1 MRQKFET
8 SHAIRVPSTIDH
20 PTQHRVA
27 SVKYVKLPSVA
38 AFKSTRSCKASV
50 KYVKLPNVAAFK
62 STRSCKAPED
72 AQISAVS
79 GAGTRDDEPTISDI
93 LKMDNFAFRFD

>member
-20 PTQHRVA
+20 PTQRRV
-27 SVKYVKLPSVA
+27 
-38 AFKSTRSCKASV
+38 ASV

-93 LKMDNFAFRFD
+93 LKMDNFVFRFD